1 MLDDF
6 KYTSLIFSYGCF
18 PVITSYLLS
27 EKTELQNQCVNLTV
41 CFWSV
46 TSHVIFLEYCWLVIN
61 SSKTTQYEM

>member
-27 EKTELQNQCVNLTV
+27 EKTESYKTNVWTLQYVSGV
-41 CFWSV
+41 
-46 TSHVIFLEYCWLVIN
+46 
-61 SSKTTQYEM
+61 